1 MTSLRKK
8 MDPDTLEMLV
18 LLKANKEFW
27 QDART
32 MQGILDEQGGGD
44 ELPEPDDDD
53 EEEEDINEFDL

>member
-1 MTSLRKK
+1 

-18 LLKANKEFW
+18 LLKAYKEFW